1 MKKILLFFTFTMILF
16 AEEVDLFPKIEK
28 VKGVKP
34 WWINDISPVEGMIGG
49 VGIVPKG
56 FYKDDQGKL
65 RGAAMEGARREI
77 ATAKNTFVESRIDL
91 KQNKDNTD
99 LNVNSTQYTSGEV
112 KALLIDTWE
121 DEDSYYVWMGEF
133 LDRVSYENLKV
144 YINKKNVDTIENKI
158 NLIKYEGR
166 IIVTNRDGGMITINA
181 GSDKGV
187 KVNEV
192 YYIYRL
198 SDESVNPLSNQV
210 EDFTKEKIGE
220 ITIKEV
226 FKKSS
231 RGQASFMSNFKIQKG
246 DIAYSAGY
254 SQSEKE
260 EQKQLAKEEKMK
272 KYDYDL
278 EYVPKVLEVE
288 RAKTLST
295 RQYSLSASTDFN
307 SSKFDA
313 RIGLF
318 RFFEA
323 SLNYNFNEKNYFDFL
338 GKVGFPIN
346 RDTLIGLAYE
356 KNWGNDVE
364 YLIGLVEYQF
374 AEGYGIANLN
384 YKNPLGSVSEA
395 DYIGGA
401 LQLQPSSGVILGTEY
416 GRKLENNATSN
427 FTIKIN
433 LEVMDEI
440 WFGAGVSWENERM
453 YFIKI
458 EHLNLI

>member
-1 MKKILLFFTFTMILF
+1 MKKFLLFFIFTMVLF
-16 AEEVDLFPKIEK
+16 ADEVDLFPKIEK
-28 VKGVKP
+28 VKGIKP
-34 WWINDISPVEGMIGG
+34 WWVNDISPVEGMIGG
-49 VGIVPKG
+49 VGIVPKS
-56 FYKDDQGKL
+56 FYEDDQSQL

-77 ATAKNTFVESRIDL
+77 AATKNTYVESSIKL
-91 KQNKDNTD
+91 KQSTDNTD
-99 LNVNSTQYTSGEV
+99 LNVDSTQYISGEV

-144 YINKKNVDTIENKI
+144 YINKKNVETIENRI
-158 NLIKYEGR
+158 NLIKYDGR
-166 IIVTNRDGGMITINA
+166 IIVTNKDGGMVTINA
-181 GSDKGV
+181 GKDKGV
-187 KVNEV
+187 NINEV

-198 SDESVNPLSNQV
+198 NDESVNPLSNQV

-226 FKKSS
+226 FQKSS
-231 RGQASFMSNFKIQKG
+231 RGQASFMSNFKIQEG

-254 SQSEKE
+254 SQNEKE
-260 EQKQLAKEEKMK
+260 AEKQVAKEEKMK

-278 EYVPKVLEVE
+278 EYMPKVLNIE

-295 RQYSLSASTDFN
+295 RQYSLSASTDFDA
-307 SSKFDA
+307 SKFDA

-323 SLNYNFNEKNYFDFL
+323 SLSYNFDDKNYFDFL
-338 GKVGFPIN
+338 GKVGFPVN

-364 YLIGLVEYQF
+364 YLIGLFEYQF
-374 AEGYGIANLN
+374 AEGYGIANIN
-384 YKNPLGSVSEA
+384 YKNPLGSASEA

-401 LQLQPSSGVILGTEY
+401 LQLQPSSNVILGTEY
-416 GRKLENNATSN
+416 SRKLESNATSN
-427 FTIKIN
+427 FTIKVN
-433 LEVMDEI
+433 LEIMDEI
-440 WFGAGVSWENERM
+440 WFGAGVSWEEDRK
-453 YFIKI
+453 YFVKI
-458 EHLNLI
+458 EHLNLL